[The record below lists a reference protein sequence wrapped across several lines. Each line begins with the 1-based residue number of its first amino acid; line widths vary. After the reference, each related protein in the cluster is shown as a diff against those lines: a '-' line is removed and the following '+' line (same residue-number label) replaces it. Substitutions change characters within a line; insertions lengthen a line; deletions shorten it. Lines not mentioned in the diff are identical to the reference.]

1 MQVFSNSAFDF
12 KQLLALFV
20 TKMDLSIRL
29 LAHLM
34 ILDIP
39 GTLKNNQSHHDKIW
53 NKVVLQQDGKGK
65 KRFLK
70 TKTKWRGTNGG

>member
-1 MQVFSNSAFDF
+1 
-12 KQLLALFV
+12 
-20 TKMDLSIRL
+20 
-29 LAHLM
+29 M

-39 GTLKNNQSHHDKIW
+39 GTLKNNQSHHDKVW

-70 TKTKWRGTNGG
+70 TKTKWRGTNGGW

>member
-1 MQVFSNSAFDF
+1 
-12 KQLLALFV
+12 
-20 TKMDLSIRL
+20 
-29 LAHLM
+29 M

-39 GTLKNNQSHHDKIW
+39 GTLKNNQSHHDKVW

-70 TKTKWRGTNGG
+70 TKTKWRERNQWWVVGQVPGKRTSLMCAVVVYAV